1 MNIIVKLDPEQIYD
15 MLRDDIAENL
25 GIAGVY
31 AIVDELENAYGEDET
46 IEFDQALF
54 SEWYRYDNAIE
65 ACKDLDLDVDILHE
79 EDADSADVEDEC
91 LDELEHN
98 YNIIKMPDHSV
109 IVQNI

>member
-65 ACKDLDLDVDILHE
+65 ACHDLSLFVDILQE
-79 EDADSADVEDEC
+79 EGADSSDVEDEC
-91 LDELEHN
+91 LAELQRN
-98 YNIIKMPDHSV
+98 YNIIMLDDHSV